1 MENFPASEF
10 MTEFEIAEFDNEMY
24 ENNIR
29 RLRLLRQAREAEEA
43 EINRQEGERFLI
55 QAAAEAE
62 IERNEIE
69 AVITD
74 IFNTIFAQNLY
85 TNTLSYRYMGV
96 APLNTSSSSSQ
107 SSLIISDD
115 SDYHD
120 DYEASD
126 ESGEKEGSGLLQNN
140 NELTNIIQRDSIN
153 SYSHL
158 HNDQQNQSQ
167 PKDDIQENSNDQ
179 KEMFHYQS
187 NSFPNTDSE
196 NEYLMNVEAE
206 KTIVQTTTS
215 NDTSATNS
223 EETFYSPESSI
234 PSNSSTSPE
243 KDINSPNKLP
253 KEQEEHKLINSVTS
267 LPIRQNEIAF
277 LRKINSIAK
286 TPKDKPIYIISSV
299 RPSFACATNQDYF
312 VCHTCHSLKRHIDH
326 KVKEW
331 KEDNNEYP
339 FIRNIGS
346 IWRHLY
352 YSHCNIELKD
362 ESLIDKEV
370 RKYVLSYYNK
380 KGFKNPNR
388 KILQQKTSIT
398 KSLSTSCLRTAW
410 KSNQTEI
417 SKEIV
422 NTYYFHDNCCGHR
435 RLLFTDGIAYQHDL
449 AISMYCTCNARKFPE
464 ERQKKY
470 YKIQQVQFGNQ
481 GLENDINNDHTF
493 FNRESM
499 SIFGVN
505 SIHQIHP
512 TFIVPYKVKMKLPT
526 KLPKNRLGKI
536 TRSIAKNKLKIQQEK
551 QDSSININSIPDK
564 NNPVNSQ
571 RRPPTLFTTLEAHTP
586 KQGIRAAAT
595 SAARL
600 GAATAKLLNIKKKIT
615 PPSDS

>member
-29 RLRLLRQAREAEEA
+29 RLRMLRQAREAEEA

-62 IERNEIE
+62 VEREE
-69 AVITD
+69 TQAVITD
-74 IFNTIFAQNLY
+74 ILNTIFAQDFY
-85 TNTLSYRYMGV
+85 ANTLSHRYMRV
-96 APLNTSSSSSQ
+96 APLHTSSSSSQ

-126 ESGEKEGSGLLQNN
+126 ESGDKEGSGLLQNN
-140 NELTNIIQRDSIN
+140 GNTHMTEQNHIN

-158 HNDQQNQSQ
+158 YNDNQNQSH
-167 PKDDIQENSNDQ
+167 QENEIQDNNTDQ
-179 KEMFHYQS
+179 KEKSHNQS
-187 NSFPNTDSE
+187 IPFPNTDSE

-206 KTIVQTTTS
+206 KTIVLTS
-215 NDTSATNS
+215 SNNTSVTNS

-243 KDINSPNKLP
+243 QHITPSNKS
-253 KEQEEHKLINSVTS
+253 KEQEGNPLINSVKF
-267 LPIRQNEIAF
+267 LPIRQGEIAF

-286 TPKDKPIYIISSV
+286 KPKDKPIYIISSV
-299 RPSFACATNQDYF
+299 RPSFACSTNQDYF
-312 VCHTCHSLKRHIDH
+312 VCHTCHSLKRHINYKD
-326 KVKEW
+326 KEW
-331 KEDNNEYP
+331 KKDHNEYP
-339 FIRNIGS
+339 FIRNIAS
-346 IWRHLY
+346 IWKHLY
-352 YSHCNIELKD
+352 YSHCNMELKD
-362 ESLIDKEV
+362 NSLMDKEV
-370 RKYVLSYYNK
+370 RKYVLSYYNN
-380 KGFKNPNR
+380 KGFKNPIR
-388 KILQQKTSIT
+388 KFLQQNTSIT

-422 NTYYFHDNCCGHR
+422 NTYYFQENCCGHR
-435 RLLFTDGIAYQHDL
+435 RMFFTEGIAYQHDL
-449 AISMYCTCNARKFPE
+449 AISMYCTCNAKKFPK

-481 GLENDINNDHTF
+481 GMENDINNDHTF

-499 SIFGVN
+499 SILGVN

-512 TFIVPYKVKMKLPT
+512 TFIVPYKINMKLPS
-526 KLPKNRLGKI
+526 KLPKNRIGKL
-536 TRSIAKNKLKIQQEK
+536 TRSITNNKLKIQQEK
-551 QDSSININSIPDK
+551 QDSSINISSIPDK
-564 NNPVNSQ
+564 DNPINSL
-571 RRPPTLFTTLEAHTP
+571 RRPPTLFTTIEAETP
-586 KQGIRAAAT
+586 RQAIRAAAT

-600 GAATAKLLNIKKKIT
+600 GVATAKLLNIKKKTT